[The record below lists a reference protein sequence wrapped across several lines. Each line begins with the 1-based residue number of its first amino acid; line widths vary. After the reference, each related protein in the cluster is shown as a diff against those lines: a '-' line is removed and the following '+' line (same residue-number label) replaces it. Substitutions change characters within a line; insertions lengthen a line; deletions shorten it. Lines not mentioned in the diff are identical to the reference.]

1 MATVSFSRSA
11 KADLLSIGAYT
22 LQTWGA
28 AQAERYI
35 GSLEACAKLLAG
47 NPALGRPCGWIR
59 PGLYRFEKGRHVFFY
74 RWQEDGIS
82 RFAYSASKYAAGR
95 SPFRGCTSG
104 RVSAR
109 IAEVMD
115 GANFLHFVPQSAPV
129 ASYILVLWENE
140 NAIMASSSNQVW
152 HRRLARRHRRRLY
165 LCQRPHRRRGH
176 RRLHPCQRRPRQGP
190 LHRLRHT
197 LRVKSLCARLR

>member
-59 PGLYRFEKGRHVFFY
+59 PACIALKRGAMSFSIGGRKTAFSFRVFCIKSMLP
-74 RWQEDGIS
+74 EDH
-82 RFAYSASKYAAGR
+82 
-95 SPFRGCTSG
+95 PF
-104 RVSAR
+104 V
-109 IAEVMD
+109 D
-115 GANFLHFVPQSAPV
+115 VPPDA
-129 ASYILVLWENE
+129 
-140 NAIMASSSNQVW
+140 
-152 HRRLARRHRRRLY
+152 
-165 LCQRPHRRRGH
+165 
-176 RRLHPCQRRPRQGP
+176 
-190 LHRLRHT
+190 
-197 LRVKSLCARLR
+197 